1 MHLGKIVETATRA
14 ELFRDPH
21 HPYTQAL
28 FSAASVADP
37 SNSRGRERIIL
48 SGDLPTASNSLA
60 GYEFRTRCPAV
71 IDRCHHEMPSLLAVT
86 DPEDESAC
94 HLVTAEN
101 ATTDIHT
108 VGGKRVY
115 NPS

>member
-1 MHLGKIVETATRA
+1 MYLGKVVETATRT

-21 HPYTQAL
+21 RPYTQAL

-37 SNSRGRERIIL
+37 SNSRGGERVIL
-48 SGDLPTASNSLA
+48 SGDLPPASNSLE
-60 GYEFRTRCPAV
+60 GCEFRTRCPAV

-86 DPEDESAC
+86 DPENESAC
-94 HLVTAEN
+94 HLVPAEN
-101 ATTDIHT
+101 GATDIHT